1 MEEVIPVKVQPLL
14 ADAFKPYG
22 TVIEGEDLGYP
33 ETEEG
38 RVGVEK
44 LRLRFRPGADR
55 VEQLA
60 IHFSYNQ
67 TFIPLTGSMIL
78 IVAPAPGNRD
88 QGEAEGPDAYE
99 LDYAQVRAFTLQ
111 PGQAAFIEKGAWH
124 NVVTLD
130 RVCNFVNIT
139 RKNPNEG
146 PSPAE
151 ELEGRIEAAHAVR
164 DYVEFVDVCKRDNK
178 VIQLEI

>member
-1 MEEVIPVKVQPLL
+1 MEEIVPVKIQPLL
-14 ADAFKPYG
+14 VDAFKPYG
-22 TVIEGEDLGYP
+22 TVIEGENLGYP

-67 TFIPLTGSMIL
+67 TFIPLSGSMIL
-78 IVAPAPGNRD
+78 IVAPAPSNRT

-99 LDYAQVRAFTLQ
+99 LDYAQVRAFSLQ

-124 NVVTLD
+124 NVMTLD
-130 RVCNFVNIT
+130 RVCDFLNIT
-139 RKNPNEG
+139 RKNPDEG
-146 PSPAE
+146 RSPAE

-164 DYVEFVDVCKRDNK
+164 DYVEFIDVGKRDNR

>member
-1 MEEVIPVKVQPLL
+1 MEERVPVKIQALDP
-14 ADAFKPYG
+14 DAFKPYG
-22 TVIEGEDLGYP
+22 TVIQNEDLGYP

-67 TFIPLTGSMIL
+67 TFIPLRGSMIL
-78 IVAPAPGNRD
+78 IVAPAPTNRE
-88 QGEAEGPDAYE
+88 QGEAEGPEAYE
-99 LDYAQVRAFTLQ
+99 LDYAQVRAFSLQ

-130 RVCNFVNIT
+130 SQCDFINIT
-139 RKNPNEG
+139 RKNAGEG
-146 PSPAE
+146 RSPAE
-151 ELEGRIEAAHAVR
+151 ELEGKIEHAHAVR
-164 DYVEFVDVCKRDNK
+164 DYVEFVDVCKRDGK

>member
-1 MEEVIPVKVQPLL
+1 MEDIVSVKLQPLL
-14 ADAFKPYG
+14 ADAFKPFG
-22 TVIEGEDLGYP
+22 TVIEGESLGYP

-38 RVGVEK
+38 RVGVER

-67 TFIPLTGSMIL
+67 TFIPLNGSMIL
-78 IVAPAPGNRD
+78 VVAPAPGNRA
-88 QGEAEGPDAYE
+88 QGEAEGPDAYD
-99 LDYAQVRAFTLQ
+99 LDYAQVRAFTMQ

-124 NVVTLD
+124 NVATLD
-130 RVCNFVNIT
+130 RVCDFINIT

-164 DYVEFVDVCKRDNK
+164 DYVEFVDVGKRDNK

>member
-1 MEEVIPVKVQPLL
+1 MEAIVQVKVQPLL

-33 ETEEG
+33 ATEEG
-38 RVGVEK
+38 RVGIEK
-44 LRLRFRPGADR
+44 LRLRFRPGANR

-78 IVAPAPGNRD
+78 IVAPAPGNRA

-99 LDYAQVRAFTLQ
+99 LDYGQVRAFSVQ
-111 PGQAAFIEKGAWH
+111 PGQAAFIDKGAWH
-124 NVVTLD
+124 NVITLD
-130 RVCNFVNIT
+130 RVCNFINVT
-139 RKNPNEG
+139 RKDPNEG

-151 ELEGRIEAAHAVR
+151 ELEGKIEGAHAVR

-178 VIQLEI
+178 VIQIEI

>member
-1 MEEVIPVKVQPLL
+1 MEEIVPVKIQPLQS
-14 ADAFKPYG
+14 DAFKAYG
-22 TVIEGEDLGYP
+22 TVIEGEDLGFP

-44 LRLRFRPGADR
+44 LRMRFRPGADR

-67 TFIPLTGSMIL
+67 TFIPLTGSLVL
-78 IVAPAPGNRD
+78 IVAPAPTNRA

-99 LDYAQVRAFTLQ
+99 LDYAQVAAFTLQ
-111 PGQAAFIEKGAWH
+111 PGQAAFIEKGVWH
-124 NVVTLD
+124 NAVTLD
-130 RVCNFVNIT
+130 RVCNLINIT
-139 RKNPNEG
+139 RKNPGEG

-151 ELEGRIEAAHAVR
+151 ELEGQIARAHAVR